1 MGEEPSRSPGGGTNA
16 MNRGDILA
24 HRGLLSGADSA
35 LENRFET
42 LVQALG
48 EGFGVE
54 TDVRYCTDRGRHY
67 LSHDPAFWTS
77 ENDAFRFLE
86 SCRRHPGQVVAL
98 NLKDL
103 GGLPTLLGRIS
114 DLDLWGHLFLF
125 DMELIEP
132 VPGETA
138 RALQDFDS
146 RSRIAARVSER
157 DEPVERAAAC
167 PFSDRVWLDE
177 FDGPWASQATFQE
190 LARAGKPVWAVSP
203 DLHGRSLEE
212 SRRRW
217 GELLAWGARGICTDH
232 PLELA
237 GFLDLEASAGIGW
250 KASRWE
256 P

>member
-42 LVQALG
+42 LVRALG

-67 LSHDPAFWTS
+67 LSHDPAVWTPQ
-77 ENDAFRFLE
+77 NDAFRFLE
-86 SCRRHPGQVVAL
+86 SCRRHPLQVVAL

-103 GGLPTLLGRIS
+103 GGLPALLEMLS
-114 DLDLWGHLFLF
+114 DLELWSHLFLF
-125 DMELIEP
+125 DMELLEQI
-132 VPGETA
+132 PGETA
-138 RALQDFDS
+138 RALRRLDPH
-146 RSRIAARVSER
+146 SRIAARVSDR
-157 DEPVERAAAC
+157 DEPVERAAGC
-167 PFSDRVWLDE
+167 PFTDCAWLDE
-177 FDGPWASQATFQE
+177 FDGPWARQATFQE
-190 LARAGKPVWAVSP
+190 LARAGKPVWTVSP
-203 DLHGRSLEE
+203 DLHGRSLQE
-212 SRRRW
+212 SRGRW
-217 GELLAWGARGICTDH
+217 GELLAWGTRGICTDH

-237 GFLDLEASAGIGW
+237 RCLELEASAGIGW
-250 KASRWE
+250 KPS